1 MNQDDDVV
9 DDIHATYKDHNEDIY
24 IYEHLNTLCMNLVVM
39 IIFIYLLCMMYELL
53 LFDFINVYYLVFF
66 FTDITDDQTS
76 FPFDLTSSR
85 SNKRHIRLK
94 CIWLKH
100 VSGDKTPL
108 TIDVHTSLTSGPN
121 GDMFNNYLGVMAH
134 DKISILISPWD
145 HVSEVDRTTI
155 WEDIL
160 VMYVR
165 MYDFK
170 LEGGEWFK

>member
-1 MNQDDDVV
+1 MMNQDDDVV

-94 CIWLKH
+94 CI
-100 VSGDKTPL
+100 
-108 TIDVHTSLTSGPN
+108 
-121 GDMFNNYLGVMAH
+121 
-134 DKISILISPWD
+134 
-145 HVSEVDRTTI
+145 
-155 WEDIL
+155 
-160 VMYVR
+160 
-165 MYDFK
+165 
-170 LEGGEWFK
+170 